1 MKYAKLSDSGD
12 IYNKA
17 FEVYR
22 REFLKE
28 HFTAIAA
35 GLVLLTAGLI
45 ACGRIRKKRRARKA
59 AEKIS
64 EKEEKQ
70 T

>member
-1 MKYAKLSDSGD
+1 MKYAKLSDAGD

-17 FEVYR
+17 FEGYR
-22 REFLKE
+22 REFLRE

-35 GLVLLTAGLI
+35 GLVILI
-45 ACGRIRKKRRARKA
+45 AGAVTYGKFRKKRRGRTADN
-59 AEKIS
+59 IT

-70 T
+70 A